1 MPQVSPVMP
10 LDALDRDSNLRALRP
25 DVPVDTEE
33 AQPVECFQHEVLRPI
48 LKLQNDVILQLVDQ
62 FVQKYHTDYERRS
75 DTDRRALLRN
85 LLKQDS
91 KLKRLLFG
99 MIAGLFTREEF
110 AFFLAH
116 EGELRRRMV
125 PLLIQRVDDQRHR
138 LSAAAPTS

>member
-1 MPQVSPVMP
+1 MPIEMP
-10 LDALDRDSNLRALRP
+10 LDALDRDTNLRALRP
-25 DVPVDTEE
+25 DVPVDIDE
-33 AQPVECFQHEVLRPI
+33 AQPVERFQHEVLRPL

-75 DTDRRALLRN
+75 DTDRRAILRN

-116 EGELRRRMV
+116 QGELRRRMV

-138 LSAAAPTS
+138 LSATAPTS

>member
-1 MPQVSPVMP
+1 MP
-10 LDALDRDSNLRALRP
+10 LDALDRDTNLRALRP
-25 DVPVDTEE
+25 DVPVDIDE
-33 AQPVECFQHEVLRPI
+33 AQPVERFQHEVLRPL

-75 DTDRRALLRN
+75 DTDRRAILRN

-116 EGELRRRMV
+116 QGELRRRMV

-138 LSAAAPTS
+138 LSATAPTS

>member
-1 MPQVSPVMP
+1 MS
-10 LDALDRDSNLRALRP
+10 LDALDRDTNLRALRP
-25 DVPVDTEE
+25 DVPVDTDE
-33 AQPVECFQHEVLRPI
+33 AQPVERFQHEVLRPI

-75 DTDRRALLRN
+75 DTDRRAILRN

-99 MIAGLFTREEF
+99 MIAGLFTRGEF